1 MLASARF
8 GKARRHRAHWQLGGP
23 GSQGHRFVPRSR
35 RERNMGHIT
44 TFARKH
50 LSAKTF
56 GLSSSRKY
64 PMPDRSHVAN
74 AKARAT
80 QMVKKGK
87 LSAASAAKIR
97 AKANSILGEKHT
109 GKLSEMA

>member
-1 MLASARF
+1 
-8 GKARRHRAHWQLGGP
+8 
-23 GSQGHRFVPRSR
+23 
-35 RERNMGHIT
+35 MGHIT
-44 TFARKH
+44 TSARKH

-56 GLSSSRKY
+56 GLPKERKY
-64 PMPDRSHVAN
+64 PMPDRSHAAN

-80 QMVKKGK
+80 QQVKKGK

-97 AKANSILGEKHT
+97 AKANRMLGEKHT